1 MKTYPARLKLVLLA
15 LILLSARPSTQSPAA
30 GNDSK
35 GTQPFEQAALFFEL
49 NNTDGDLGIHAS
61 LDGAPWT
68 SLQIVRPGSGAL
80 VDITARRALAMQ
92 GLTEFSFESA
102 EPSFEALTPKALF
115 QRFPEG
121 RYDIVGRGLEG
132 GRLSST
138 VTLSHVMPAPPGNIL
153 LNGMKA
159 AERCG
164 GSPVTVKAPVK
175 IDWDPVTR
183 SHPEIGANGA
193 VEITRY
199 QLFVEGIETNLSV
212 DLPPAVTEFDVP
224 RSVTRVDET
233 LKFEIIARSANGN
246 NTAVES
252 CFLVQ

>member
-1 MKTYPARLKLVLLA
+1 MTTYSARLKLALLG
-15 LILLSARPSTQSPAA
+15 LVLLSARPSTQSPAA
-30 GNDSK
+30 VNASK
-35 GTQPFEQAALFFEL
+35 GGQPFDQAALFFEL
-49 NNTDGDLGIHAS
+49 NHTDGDLGIHAT
-61 LDGAPWT
+61 LDGAAWT

-80 VDITARRALAMQ
+80 LDIAARGGLGAQ

-121 RYDIVGRGLEG
+121 RYNIVARSLEG
-132 GRLSST
+132 GRLSSV
-138 VTLSHVMPAPPGNIL
+138 VTLSHIMPAPPGNVLI
-153 LNGMKA
+153 NGMKA

-164 GSPVTVKAPVK
+164 GSPTTVRAPVK

-212 DLPPAVTEFDVP
+212 DLPPTVTEFDVP
-224 RSVTRVDET
+224 RSVTGVDET
-233 LKFEIIARSANGN
+233 LKFEIIARSSSGN

-252 CFLVQ
+252 CFMVR